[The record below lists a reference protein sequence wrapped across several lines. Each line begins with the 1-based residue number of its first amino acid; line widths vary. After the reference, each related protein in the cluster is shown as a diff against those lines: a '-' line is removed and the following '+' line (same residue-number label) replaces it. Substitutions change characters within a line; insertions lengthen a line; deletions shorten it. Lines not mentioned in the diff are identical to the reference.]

1 MIKIALDAL
10 GGDFGAEP
18 NVRGAVEAAKRLD
31 AEIILVGDQTVIR
44 RELSSMGYKDL
55 PKNISVVNAP
65 DVIDMGADPAREVRS
80 KKTASI
86 VVCAELV
93 HKGQAD
99 AFVSAGHSGAA
110 MVAALFGMGRMK
122 GVLRPAIASPMPT
135 YRGVSLLLDGGANAD
150 CKPIHLLQ
158 FAVMGAA
165 YMEKVFD
172 VKDPSVGV
180 LSIGEEETKGN
191 HLVKCTVPHMR
202 EIGVNFKGT
211 VEGRDV
217 NTGET
222 DVIVCDGF
230 VGNIVLKMAEGLAK
244 TLLNMIKRE
253 IKKRPLA
260 VCGALLSKRAFKAVK
275 DHTNPDNYGGA
286 PLLGVNGIA
295 IISHGKSNEIA
306 IFNALKTAKKLVQKD
321 FIGDVGQK
329 IAALKDTF
337 QRIEDE
343 YAKEGGNHD

>member
-1 MIKIALDAL
+1 
-10 GGDFGAEP
+10 
-18 NVRGAVEAAKRLD
+18 
-31 AEIILVGDQTVIR
+31 
-44 RELSSMGYKDL
+44 MG
-55 PKNISVVNAP
+55 S
-65 DVIDMGADPAREVRS
+65 
-80 KKTASI
+80 
-86 VVCAELV
+86 
-93 HKGQAD
+93 
-99 AFVSAGHSGAA
+99 
-110 MVAALFGMGRMK
+110 
-122 GVLRPAIASPMPT
+122 
-135 YRGVSLLLDGGANAD
+135 
-150 CKPIHLLQ
+150 
-158 FAVMGAA
+158 A
-165 YMEKVFD
+165 YMEKVYD

-286 PLLGVNGIA
+286 PLLGVNGVA
-295 IISHGKSNEIA
+295 NISHGKSHGVA
-306 IFNALKTAKKLVQKD
+306 IFNALKTAKKMVPKD
-321 FIGDVGQK
+321 FIGGVGPK
-329 IAALKDTF
+329 KTAPKENF
-337 QRIEDE
+337 QRKGEE
-343 YAKEGGNHD
+343 KATKRGNNERI

>member
-1 MIKIALDAL
+1 MIRIALDAL
-10 GGDFGAEP
+10 GGDFGAKP
-18 NVRGAVEAAKRLD
+18 NVLGAVKAAKCLD

-44 RELSSMGYKDL
+44 RELSALGYSSL

-65 DVIDMGADPAREVRS
+65 DVIDMGADPAREVRA

-110 MVAALFGMGRMK
+110 MVAALLRMGRIK
-122 GVLRPAIASPMPT
+122 GVVRPAIATPMPT
-135 YRGVSLLLDGGANAD
+135 YKGVSLLLDGGANAD

-158 FAVMGAA
+158 FAVMGSA
-165 YMEKVFD
+165 YMEKVFE
-172 VKDPSVGV
+172 VSNPSVGI

-191 HLVKCTVPHMR
+191 HLVKCTVPYMHQ
-202 EIGVNFKGT
+202 IGINFKGT

-244 TLLNMIKRE
+244 TMMNMIKRE

-260 VCGALLSKRAFKAVK
+260 ILGALLSKRAFKAVK
-275 DHTNPDNYGGA
+275 KHTNPDNYGGA
-286 PLLGVNGIA
+286 PLVGVNGVA

-306 IFNALKTAKKLVQKD
+306 IFNALKTAEKLVKKD
-321 FIGDVGQK
+321 FIGDV
-329 IAALKDTF
+329 AARMASLKDTF
-337 QRIEDE
+337 ERIEAE
-343 YAKEGGNHD
+343 CAHEGEHHD

>member
-10 GGDFGAEP
+10 GGDFGAKP
-18 NVRGAVEAAKRLD
+18 NVLGALAAAKHLGC
-31 AEIILVGDQTVIR
+31 EILLVGDETVLR
-44 RELSSMGYKDL
+44 RELSVLGYNTL
-55 PKNISVVNAP
+55 PKHISIVHAP
-65 DVIDMGADPAREVRS
+65 DVIDMGAEPAKEVRT

-110 MVAALFGMGRMK
+110 MVAALFGMGRIK

-135 YRGVSLLLDGGANAD
+135 YKGVSLLLDAGANAD
-150 CKPIHLLQ
+150 CKPVHLLQ
-158 FAVMGAA
+158 FAVMGST
-165 YMEKVFD
+165 YMQQVFD
-172 VKDPSVGV
+172 VAKPKVGV

-191 HLVKCTVPHMR
+191 MLVKHTVPHMR
-202 EIGVNFKGT
+202 QIGVNFTGT

-230 VGNIVLKMAEGLAK
+230 VGNIVLKTAEGLAK
-244 TLLNMIKRE
+244 TMIAMIKRE
-253 IKKRPLA
+253 VKKRPLA
-260 VCGALLSKRAFKAVK
+260 ICGALLSKKAFTAVK

-286 PLLGVNGIA
+286 PLVGVNGVA
-295 IISHGKSNEIA
+295 IIAHGKSNELA
-306 IFNALKTAKKLVQKD
+306 IFNALKTAQKLVKKN
-321 FIGDVGQK
+321 FIAEVAAK

-337 QRIEDE
+337 AAIEAE
-343 YAKEGGNHD
+343 EGGYRG

>member
-10 GGDFGAEP
+10 GGDFGAKP
-18 NVRGAVEAAKRLD
+18 NVLGALAAAKQLGC
-31 AEIILVGDQTVIR
+31 EIILVGDESVLR
-44 RELSSMGYKDL
+44 RELSSLGHQTL
-55 PKNISVVNAP
+55 PKHISIVHAP
-65 DVIDMGADPAREVRS
+65 DVIDMGAEPAKEVRT
-80 KKTASI
+80 KKNASI

-110 MVAALFGMGRMK
+110 MVASLFGMGRIK

-135 YRGVSLLLDGGANAD
+135 YKGVSLLLDAGANAD

-158 FAVMGAA
+158 FAVMGST
-165 YMEKVFD
+165 YMQKVFD
-172 VKDPSVGV
+172 VAKPTVGV
-180 LSIGEEETKGN
+180 LSIGEEGTKGN
-191 HLVKCTVPHMR
+191 MLVKHTVPHMR

-217 NTGET
+217 NAGET

-244 TLLNMIKRE
+244 AMIGMIKRE
-253 IKKRPLA
+253 VKKRPLA
-260 VCGALLSKRAFKAVK
+260 ICGALMSKSAFKAVK

-286 PLLGVNGIA
+286 PLVGVNGVA
-295 IISHGKSNEIA
+295 IIAHGKSNELA
-306 IFNALKTAKKLVQKD
+306 IFNALKTAQKLVKKN
-321 FIGDVGQK
+321 FVGDVADK
-329 IAALKDTF
+329 IAALKDVF
-337 QRIEDE
+337 AKIEAAE
-343 YAKEGGNHD
+343 QGEHHG

>member
-135 YRGVSLLLDGGANAD
+135 YQGVSLLLDGGANAD

-202 EIGVNFKGT
+202 QIGVNFKGT

-286 PLLGVNGIA
+286 PLLGVNGVA

-343 YAKEGGNHD
+343 YAKEGVNHD

>member
-10 GGDFGAEP
+10 GGDFGAGP

-44 RELSSMGYKDL
+44 RELSALGYKDL

-110 MVAALFGMGRMK
+110 MVAALFGMGRIK
-122 GVLRPAIASPMPT
+122 GVLRPAIATPMPT
-135 YRGVSLLLDGGANAD
+135 YQGVSLLLDGGANAD

-158 FAVMGAA
+158 FAVMGSA

-286 PLLGVNGIA
+286 PLLGVNGVA
-295 IISHGKSNEIA
+295 IISHGKSNDVA

-329 IAALKDTF
+329 IATLKDTF